1 MSENVNDVR
10 IWKSRKKMEKVN
22 NCKKCQ
28 NQKVKIKSLSL
39 YIYIL

>member
-1 MSENVNDVR
+1 MLEIMSENVNDVR

-28 NQKVKIKSLSL
+28 NLEIQEENGKSK
-39 YIYIL
+39 